1 MGETRKKR
9 TYLGR
14 VWMPRMPR
22 EYRGS
27 VKAHIV
33 FAYLCVTR
41 FMISVSQV
49 ADYHI
54 GDHVWY
60 GGNEWWIANAN
71 KYNRDG
77 ERLYTLR
84 NTWEVYEPEFATA
97 AEIKKVRTI
106 KNCMHSAMSWF
117 NWYWTSWI
125 NLDLYAVMDGK
136 PLSSVRIL
144 GKRRAHGG
152 R

>member
-9 TYLGR
+9 THLGMF
-14 VWMPRMPR
+14 WMPRMPR

-41 FMISVSQV
+41 FMISVSKV
-49 ADYHI
+49 KDFHI
-54 GDHVWY
+54 GDRVWY
-60 GGNEWWIANAN
+60 KDSEWWVANASRFN
-71 KYNRDG
+71 SDG

-84 NTWEVYEPEFATA
+84 NTLEVYEPKFATA
-97 AEIKKVRTI
+97 AEIRKVRTI
-106 KNCMHSAMSWF
+106 KNYMNSATSWF
-117 NWYWTSWI
+117 HWYWTSWI
-125 NLDLYAVMDGK
+125 NLDLRAVMDGEQ
-136 PLSSVRIL
+136 LSSVRIL
-144 GKRRAHGG
+144 GKKTAHGG